1 MSVNEEFLDEVLQD
15 VVALGT
21 DHSNDPP
28 APQSIEEA
36 KKAILQHFQQDK
48 PDAYGKFVKSVTSSS
63 ASRDYAEGYKKAQSD
78 FQQEQESNTIKEV
91 ADTLNGSGSHACY
104 CPRSVDGGCKCALKD
119 EYLVPYAEVDG
130 KKPYYTQSEVDR
142 LIREAKI
149 DTLKEAAYVLKKA
162 DIDSV
167 DIENKMYLSY
177 VDTIKY
183 LFDYAKQQEGS
194 R

>member
-1 MSVNEEFLDEVLQD
+1 MSVNEEFLDEVLEPLLIDSMTGGSKDYQTQELFD
-15 VVALGT
+15 ET
-21 DHSNDPP
+21 
-28 APQSIEEA
+28 
-36 KKAILQHFQQDK
+36 KKAILQHFQQ
-48 PDAYGKFVKSVTSSS
+48 
-63 ASRDYAEGYKKAQSD
+63 
-78 FQQEQESNTIKEV
+78 EQESKTSKRLVEW
-91 ADTLNGSGSHACY
+91 TKHLKKGEELFG
-104 CPRSVDGGCKCALKD
+104 RVDWDAALYGLKRRD
-119 EYLVPYAEVDG
+119 KWSAGEES
-130 KKPYYTQSEVDR
+130 KMYTQSEVDR

>member
-1 MSVNEEFLDEVLQD
+1 MSKVNEEFLETPEQQMIQVCTDIYYECKTIKKLDELTD
-15 VVALGT
+15 KAL
-21 DHSNDPP
+21 
-28 APQSIEEA
+28 
-36 KKAILQHFQQDK
+36 AILQHFQQ
-48 PDAYGKFVKSVTSSS
+48 
-63 ASRDYAEGYKKAQSD
+63 
-78 FQQEQESNTIKEV
+78 EQESKTSKRLVEW
-91 ADTLNGSGSHACY
+91 TKHLKKGEELFG
-104 CPRSVDGGCKCALKD
+104 RVDWDAALYGLKRRD
-119 EYLVPYAEVDG
+119 KWSAGEES
-130 KKPYYTQSEVDR
+130 KMYTQSEVDR

>member
-1 MSVNEEFLDEVLQD
+1 MSEDKINEILDKLD
-15 VVALGT
+15 CWFART
-21 DHSNDPP
+21 YAD
-28 APQSIEEA
+28 IEAEPWMSKTQA
-36 KKAILQHFQQDK
+36 KQAILQHFQQDK

-142 LIREAKI
+142 LIREAEGRGR
-149 DTLKEAAYVLKKA
+149 TEVLTSLKEWANDHEIAYNRFVETELDKIWK
-162 DIDSV
+162 
-167 DIENKMYLSY
+167 LSE
-177 VDTIKY
+177 
-183 LFDYAKQQEGS
+183 QQEGS
-194 R
+194 K